1 MGNRFSFYFSQGS
14 RNLKN
19 SILIILGL
27 SLALS
32 MVSGISL
39 FIDSYQSHLVN
50 ESFGQMLDFDVKY
63 GYEVTS
69 NNISQA
75 LKSYDSSVESLFLD
89 AENLEIESTFQYF
102 KLSSWDLT
110 FYKNYTKEYGQ
121 EFGGIGVVERND
133 FRIGLFDEKFYI
145 SERFDKY
152 FSIINGTFPKSDEE
166 ILISVDFAYK
176 MNLTLGETTNL
187 DIKASWVDDTIN
199 STLSLSDVKVV
210 GIYAGKF
217 RSYSFSN
224 TYLFNRYNYYSENNT
239 VTGFESI
246 VARSAEFVFC
256 HINFSQ
262 PEQSHPV
269 QILIYDYNLLKE
281 NSSLDAYVGT
291 DIEKNMG
298 LGICYNRD
306 LISFNSLNSYSR
318 KISQET
324 YIIEIA
330 LPYSVIFRD
339 YLSSN
344 LSELYF
350 ISSISRVLLQI
361 LNLPI
366 LIFAIFIGS
375 FAIKTNTKSR
385 LDEFLLLRSKG
396 SPNSLLRKQFLVE
409 AFFNGVASSTVALIA
424 GLGTFYGFREL
435 LGDLL
440 FMLSESEVV
449 LIPRISWGTVILTY
463 SIGIGITFLA
473 SLSSIVYVGK
483 LPTHKL
489 LTILGSDSMDIE
501 YDEKSLFRKTEEKK
515 VSIEETP
522 FFEGSQDIQNA
533 SEIEKES
540 RLKKIKKKRKK
551 GKKHSL
557 YQNAVQTK
565 EKKKAKLSIA
575 FIILSLFPLMVYI
588 LYYIGSLPS
597 APDIFI
603 ALSSSIMRY
612 FLVIFIF
619 AIISPVLF
627 VVGIIRIIAIEK
639 PSRFARISKFLS
651 SIFLKEKSFIC
662 GMEMV
667 KRKQYKTVILLVG
680 IFTALLVFTNV
691 FLNSF
696 SRYDIIMN
704 NLEVGSDFQ
713 GRINRETMNLTNTYD
728 VELLEDQM
736 LSYNNSENETMINDV
751 LTCYREMAK
760 NGYYVDIYHFDI
772 EKYLDIIKEDGK
784 KLPYNDYI
792 SQIKGLID
800 YNKDPS
806 NEIPGVIVNTGF
818 LYLNNLELGDS
829 YTFDHGYFNSTSS
842 GPELEDITVKI
853 LVATDVMPGLF
864 LSSSQWGE
872 RDEIII
878 SDIGSV
884 NQDKNLLHGFEI
896 FQMVDLDTDIED
908 ERDVLIEI
916 LNNAS
921 INYIDYSNYEFY
933 DQNWNDLNIQMELSE
948 SGIYGIIYLEFT
960 MIGVL
965 MGFGLAILILSF
977 QRENKYFNGV
987 LLARGFGRRG
997 LLKLILSQIS
1007 IIFLIGILTGLLS
1020 GFLTSFSFLQI
1031 AIVMNYGRGIISLPL
1046 FVNIGELVGILG
1058 IIVLSSFVIYL
1069 IAYYFESK
1077 KNITEYFH
1085 KF

>member
-1 MGNRFSFYFSQGS
+1 MGNRLSFYFSQGS

-50 ESFGQMLDFDVKY
+50 ESYRQILDFDVKY
-63 GYEVTS
+63 GYDSVS
-69 NNISQA
+69 DNISQSLNA
-75 LKSYDSSVESLFLD
+75 YDSSIENLFQD
-89 AENLEIESTFQYF
+89 AENLEITSQFQYF

-110 FYKNYTKEYGQ
+110 FYKNYTREYGDEYQ
-121 EFGGIGVVERND
+121 RTEIVEGCYVN
-133 FRIGLFDEKFYI
+133 IGLFDNRFYT
-145 SERFDKY
+145 SERFGEY

-166 ILISVDFAYK
+166 ILISIHLAYK

-187 DIKASWVDDTIN
+187 DIKASRVDDAIN
-199 STLSLSDVKVV
+199 STLSLSDVKIV
-210 GIYAGKF
+210 GIYAGKLK
-217 RSYSFSN
+217 SYAFSN
-224 TYLFNRYNYYSENNT
+224 SYLYNRYNYYSENNT
-239 VTGFESI
+239 ITDFESI
-246 VARSAEFVFC
+246 VDKSSEFVFC

-269 QILIYDYNLLKE
+269 QNLIYDYALLRANSNL
-281 NSSLDAYVGT
+281 NAYES
-291 DIEKNMG
+291 IFLEKNMG

-306 LISFNSLNSYSR
+306 LISFNRLNSYSR

-324 YIIEIA
+324 YLIERD
-330 LPYSVIFRD
+330 LPYNVIFRD

-350 ISSISRVLLQI
+350 MSNISRIIFQI

-396 SPNSLLRKQFLVE
+396 APNSLLRKQFFIE

-424 GLGTFYGFREL
+424 GFGTFYGFREIL
-435 LGDLL
+435 DDLL
-440 FMLSESEVV
+440 FTINETEIFLTPS
-449 LIPRISWGTVILTY
+449 ISWGTVILTY

-501 YDEKSLFRKTEEKK
+501 YDEKSLFRATEEKK

-522 FFEGSQDIQNA
+522 FYEGSQDQQNA
-533 SEIEKES
+533 TEIKKES
-540 RLKKIKKKRKK
+540 RSKKIRKKR
-551 GKKHSL
+551 KKHSL
-557 YQNAVQTK
+557 YENAIQTK
-565 EKKKAKLSIA
+565 EKKKAKLSITL
-575 FIILSLFPLMVYI
+575 IIISLFPLLVYLI
-588 LYYIGSLPS
+588 HYIGSLPS
-597 APDIFI
+597 SPDLFI
-603 ALSSSIMRY
+603 ALSSLIIRY

-627 VVGIIRIIAIEK
+627 AVGIIRIIVIEK

-680 IFTALLVFTNV
+680 IFTSLLVFTNV

-704 NLEVGSDFQ
+704 NMQIGADFQ
-713 GRINRETMNLTNTYD
+713 GRIRDETMNLTSTYD
-728 VELLEDQM
+728 VELLEAQM
-736 LSYNNSENETMINDV
+736 KSYNNSKNEIIINQV
-751 LTCYREMAK
+751 LMCYNEMAK
-760 NGYYVDIYHFDI
+760 NDYYLDIYHFDI

-784 KLPYNDYI
+784 KLPYRDYI
-792 SQIKGLID
+792 SQIEDLIN
-800 YNKDPS
+800 YNNDPL

-818 LYLNNLELGDS
+818 LGLNRLELGDS
-829 YTFDHGYFNSTSS
+829 YTFKHGYFNSTSS
-842 GPELEDITVKI
+842 LLEIETITVKI
-853 LVATDVMPGLF
+853 IVSTDVMPGLF
-864 LSSSQWGE
+864 LSSDQWGE
-872 RDEIII
+872 RDEIMIVDI
-878 SDIGSV
+878 SSV
-884 NQDKNLLHGFEI
+884 NQDKNLLHGFEMFHMI
-896 FQMVDLDTDIED
+896 DINTEFED
-908 ERDVLIEI
+908 DRDVLIEI
-916 LNNAS
+916 LNNATN
-921 INYIDYSNYEFY
+921 NYIDYRSYEFY
-933 DQNWNDLNIQMELSE
+933 DQNWNDLNVEMGLSE

-987 LLARGFGRRG
+987 LLARGFGRLG

-1020 GFLTSFSFLQI
+1020 GFLTSFSFLKI
-1031 AIVMNYGRGIISLPL
+1031 ATIMNYGAGLFSFPL
-1046 FVNIGELVGILG
+1046 FVNVLELVEILG
-1058 IIVLSSFVIYL
+1058 MIVLSSFVIYL

-1077 KNITEYFH
+1077 KNITQYFH